1 MKSILGLPSV
11 VTPLLLGTGWF
22 DRALGLERLSWF
34 DGEAKLGWVYP
45 LPAWVWVLIVIAA
58 LAGAGW
64 SYNRLLG
71 PRAMRIALA
80 GLRALVLLLIVAL
93 LCGPELV
100 RTDERVE
107 PDLLIVLV
115 DRSASLSIADT
126 VDPVTGEPR
135 SRDAALR
142 EALASSL
149 PVFDAQSN
157 QIDRRVV
164 WLGFGGQ
171 AFALDPAAPEM
182 AELPATAIRTAI
194 DQSLQHAAGQ
204 PIAGIV
210 LITDGRSPQPT
221 GAQLVRRLQ
230 QQAVSVFAVPLGA
243 DVLPLDLAIA
253 SVDAPSQAF
262 TGDIVPVTVRIQSLG
277 QVSDDTLARGVD
289 VRLVDPAT
297 GAVLDERRV
306 TPDTLDEPIR
316 LTGRAD
322 AVGEVAWR
330 VEAEVVA
337 ESRELVT
344 DNNARAVT
352 VELIDRPIRVL
363 YVEGYPRW
371 EYRYLKNM
379 LLREESIASSML
391 LLSAD
396 RAFAQEGD
404 VPITRPPRD
413 AEEMEQFDVIV
424 LGDVPLDYFTPAQ
437 VQLMRDH
444 VANNGAGLLWIGGE
458 RFTPDSYEGSPLADL
473 LPMRRPGSVARA
485 EPQPDHAMQPTPLAG
500 TLSVLRLAGPESDE
514 DDWPVGLP
522 PLRWVQDI
530 TPLKP
535 TADVLA
541 LDPNDTERPLVTRL
555 RYGSGQSLYVA
566 TDETWRWRFG
576 RGELYFEQFWIQLV
590 RMLGRSRVQAE
601 GTDRAQ
607 LIVSARRVGVGQ
619 TVVVELTTRDTA
631 LLERQLPKVDIVVTS
646 VGGDGEPIDL
656 LELRPAGAMET
667 SGDQTQTPGRRMWS
681 ATWQPTVAGEMLLR
695 VNDPALDDLNLTAA
709 IEVIASDDE
718 LRQPAPDHERLVALA
733 GQTDGRVVALEALA
747 ELPAMV
753 PNRARMTPDD
763 TREPLWHSPLALGAL
778 LVLLTLE
785 WIGRKWIRLV

>member
-1 MKSILGLPSV
+1 MVMSDLRSSMFDGQV
-11 VTPLLLGTGWF
+11 FATLGTTWV

-34 DGEAKLGWVYP
+34 DGDAQLGWAYP
-45 LPAWVWVLIVIAA
+45 LPAWVWVLIAIVVLI
-58 LAGAGW
+58 GAGW

-71 PRAMRIALA
+71 PRPMRVALA
-80 GLRALVLLLIVAL
+80 GLRALLILLIVAL

-107 PDLLIVLV
+107 PDVLIVLV

-126 VDPVTGEPR
+126 MDPVTGEPM

-142 EALASSL
+142 AALAASL
-149 PVFDAQSN
+149 PVFDAESQQPN
-157 QIDRRVV
+157 RRVA

-171 AFALDPAAPEM
+171 AFTLDPADPGD

-194 DQSLQHAAGQ
+194 DQSLQNAAGQ
-204 PIAGIV
+204 PVAGIV
-210 LITDGRSPQPT
+210 LVTDGRSPQPT
-221 GAQLVRRLQ
+221 GAELVRRLQ

-262 TGDIVPVTVRIQSLG
+262 TGDIVPVSVRVQALGTVE
-277 QVSDDTLARGVD
+277 DETLARGVD

-306 TPDTLDEPIR
+306 MRDALDGVVR

-322 AVGEVAWR
+322 AIGEVTWR
-330 VEAEVVA
+330 VEAEAVG
-337 ESRELVT
+337 ETRELVT
-344 DNNARAVT
+344 DNNARPVT

-379 LLREESIASSML
+379 LIREDSIASSML

-413 AEEMEQFDVIV
+413 AEEMEQFDVII

-437 VQLMRDH
+437 VQLFRNH
-444 VANNGAGLLWIGGE
+444 VANSGAGLLWIGGE
-458 RFTPDSYEGSPLADL
+458 RYTPGSYEGSPLADL
-473 LPMRRPGSVARA
+473 LPMRRPGSVAR
-485 EPQPDHAMQPTPLAG
+485 EDPTVHAMRPTPLAA
-500 TLSVLRLAGPESDE
+500 TLSVLRIVGPESDK
-514 DDWPVGLP
+514 DDWPVNLP

-541 LDPNDTERPLVTRL
+541 VDPDDDRQPLVTRL

-566 TDETWRWRFG
+566 TDETWRWRYG

-590 RMLGRSRVQAE
+590 RMLGRSRVQAA
-601 GTDRAQ
+601 GSDRAQ
-607 LIVSARRVGVGQ
+607 LTVSARRVGVGQ
-619 TVVVELTTRDTA
+619 TVVIELSTRDAA
-631 LLERQLPKVDIVVTS
+631 LMERQLPKIDLTVTPS
-646 VGGDGEPIDL
+646 GGGDTIDRV
-656 LELRPAGAMET
+656 ELRPVAPPNWTNESA
-667 SGDQTQTPGRRMWS
+667 DPLRRTWS
-681 ATWQPTVAGEMLLR
+681 ATWRPTTAGELLLR
-695 VNDPALDDLNLTAA
+695 VSDPALDDLNLSAA
-709 IEVIASDDE
+709 IEVIAPDDE
-718 LRQPAPDHERLVALA
+718 LRQPAPDHERLITLA
-733 GQTDGRVVALEALA
+733 SQTDGQVVALDALA
-747 ELPAMV
+747 DLPAMV

-785 WIGRKWIRLV
+785 WVGRKWIRLV